1 MGVRETLNEN
11 RAVKIT
17 VISVIVLVFAVWL
30 FQSTVGQRSSTPK
43 AFFTVDDGAT
53 WFADDITKMPP
64 FDHNG
69 KQAVMCFVY
78 KTGPNG
84 KPWVSHLQRYT
95 AEGIKMRTQQMNE
108 KNFNPMGFEA
118 MQRNTVEV
126 KEAKTGDKGWVSIS
140 DPAAMKIQELKSP
153 EGETGEILPVDP
165 NE

>member
-11 RAVKIT
+11 KAVKIT
-17 VISVIVLVFAVWL
+17 VVSVIVIVIGFFL
-30 FQSTVGQRSSTPK
+30 FRSTVGERTGTPK
-43 AFFTVDDGAT
+43 AFFTDDDGAT
-53 WFADDITKMPP
+53 WFADEITKLPP

-69 KQAVMCFVY
+69 KRAVMCFVY

-95 AEGIKMRTQQMNE
+95 AEGIKQRTQQMND

-118 MQRNTVEV
+118 MQRTTVEV

-140 DPAAMKIQELKSP
+140 DPAAAKIQELKSP
-153 EGETGEILPVDP
+153 DGGTGEILPVDP